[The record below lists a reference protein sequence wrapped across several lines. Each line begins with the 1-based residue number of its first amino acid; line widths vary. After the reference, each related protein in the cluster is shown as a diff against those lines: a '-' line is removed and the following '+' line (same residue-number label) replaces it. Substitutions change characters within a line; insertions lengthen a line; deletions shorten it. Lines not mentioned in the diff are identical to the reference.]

1 MESRSRRYILM
12 VLIILFILVWAK
24 KDDISSYLNSRK
36 AVESPQLAEQRSAS
50 VPAPAIEQLQSDGR
64 EAAPETKIINA
75 SSVQSVSPEN
85 KTVVVSS
92 DELIN
97 VNVFEKVHR
106 AVVNI
111 ATTTLSVNFWM
122 QVTPQQGQG
131 TGFIIDKRGYILTN
145 NHVVENARDITVTLS
160 TGKKLPAT
168 LIGRDPTS
176 DLAVIKISEENIN
189 EVAELGDSSELL
201 VGQKALA
208 IGNPFGLG
216 QTLTTG
222 IISALNRSIITEEET
237 RIDEVIQT
245 DAPINPGN
253 SGGPLL
259 NSNGEVIGINTS
271 IFTTSGG
278 YQGIG
283 FAIPINQAKEIAA
296 QLIATGKV
304 ARPWLGVASWIS
316 INELSGYLDFGI
328 DYGLLIVQIYQGS
341 PAAQAGLKG
350 GDRMVIL
357 GRYRLYVGGDIITS
371 IDGNTISELSDID
384 RMLRK
389 KKVGDRITVKVFRD
403 GRLMD
408 VPVTLTEKP
417 SEI

>member
-1 MESRSRRYILM
+1 MENKSGKYIWM
-12 VLIILFILVWAK
+12 VLIVLLV
-24 KDDISSYLNSRK
+24 I
-36 AVESPQLAEQRSAS
+36 VLAEKNEISHLLNPRPTIKS
-50 VPAPAIEQLQSDGR
+50 LQFVNQESSPVNTSI
-64 EAAPETKIINA
+64 AAPTPQK
-75 SSVQSVSPEN
+75 SVSEK
-85 KTVVVSS
+85 KTIVVSS
-92 DELIN
+92 DEQIN
-97 VNVFEKVHR
+97 VNVFEKVHA

-160 TGKKLPAT
+160 NGKKLTAT
-168 LIGRDPTS
+168 LVGRDSAS
-176 DLAVIKISEENIN
+176 DLAVIKISNASIN
-189 EVAELGDSSELL
+189 EVVELGDSSALQ

-222 IISALNRSIITEEET
+222 IISALNRSIITEDNT
-237 RIDEVIQT
+237 QIDDVIQT

-259 NSNGEVIGINTS
+259 NSSGEVIGINTS

-283 FAIPINQAKEIAA
+283 FAIPMNRAKEIAA
-296 QLIATGKV
+296 ELITSGKI
-304 ARPWLGVASWIS
+304 ARPWLGSAAVIPVS
-316 INELSGYLDFGI
+316 ELSGYLDFGI
-328 DYGLLIVQIYQGS
+328 DKGLLLVQIYEGG
-341 PAAQAGLKG
+341 PADQAGLKG
-350 GDRMVIL
+350 GNRMVIV
-357 GRYRLYVGGDIITS
+357 GRYRLLIGGDIMLS
-371 IDGNTISELSDID
+371 IDNNNISEKNDID
-384 RMLRK
+384 RVISK
-389 KKVGDRITVKVFRD
+389 KKVGDKVRVKIFRD
-403 GRLMD
+403 GKLLE

-417 SEI
+417 QNLN